1 MLTEAT
7 ARPSALSF
15 RPWWWAGCIALGLAG
30 AHYALIKSMNHDV
43 AYYVNAVGRLLD
55 GARLYRDL
63 IDVNVPT
70 VYGVMALP
78 VWLSRRLGIA
88 PTLGFNVFVL
98 ICAALST
105 WAVYRAARRVMP
117 DAGMLPDILAGVLL
131 IGFLVMPGFDFG
143 QREHLAA
150 MALAPYAVCR
160 AGMRPYL
167 PGLGFRAAVGI
178 LAGIGMALK
187 PHLGLVVL
195 GMELALVLRRGWRSW
210 RPGLETV
217 LLALTA
223 GACAAATVLFLPE
236 YRQQIVPLA
245 RAVYGGFEA
254 SFWRIVVWGQLEL
267 LAAAAVALV
276 VSSVLDRRIGDLTAI
291 LVGGAVGGYA
301 AFLQQSKGWHYQ
313 LLPTMIFSNSAFAL
327 ALAGRVLRG
336 SKGARA
342 SRILVGTTAIVAGLG
357 LGAAVYSL
365 MDDYRSDAKRREFF
379 ASTVRVVRQYAEGGP
394 ALFISADVDYTFPG
408 VNYAGATYP
417 YRWHHLLPL
426 PGLYRTFAP
435 GPDGRLFHT
444 PEEMNSI
451 EREFFESFIDDTLKY
466 PPRIV
471 LVDRRPGRRP
481 GLSPDIDLFAYFCQ
495 SPRFAD
501 LMRGYHWLGRRGFYD
516 VLVPSSTLASPG
528 PCGGP
533 KPSFDGDANS

>member
-7 ARPSALSF
+7 AQPSVASF
-15 RPWWWAGCIALGLAG
+15 RPWWWAGCVALALAG

-43 AYYVNAVGRLLD
+43 AYYVNAAERLLN

-70 VYGVMALP
+70 IYAVMAVP

-98 ICAALST
+98 LLAAVST
-105 WAVYRAARRVMP
+105 WAVYRAARRVIP
-117 DAGMLPDILAGVLL
+117 DSGILPDIFAGVLL

-160 AGMRPYL
+160 AGVIPYRP
-167 PGLGFRAAVGI
+167 GIGFRAVVGI
-178 LAGIGMALK
+178 AAGIGMALK

-217 LLALTA
+217 LLAFTA
-223 GACAAATVLFLPE
+223 GVCAAATVLFFPE

-245 RAVYGGFEA
+245 RAVYGGFETP
-254 SFWRIVVWGQLEL
+254 FWQIVAWGQAEWLV
-267 LAAAAVALV
+267 AAAIALV
-276 VSSVLDRRIGDLTAI
+276 LSASLDRRIGDLTAI
-291 LVGGAVGGYA
+291 LVGGAAGAYA
-301 AFLQQSKGWHYQ
+301 GFLQQSKGWHYQ
-313 LLPTMIFSNSAFAL
+313 LLPTLIFSMSAFVL
-327 ALAGRVLRG
+327 AFAGRVLRG
-336 SKGARA
+336 AKSGRSSPSLVATA
-342 SRILVGTTAIVAGLG
+342 AILAGLG
-357 LGAAVYSL
+357 LAVTVYSL
-365 MDDYRSDAKRREFF
+365 IDDYNSDAKRREFF
-379 ASTVRVVRQYAEGGP
+379 ASTIRVVRQYAEGGP

-417 YRWHHLLPL
+417 YRWHHLLPM
-426 PGLYRTFAP
+426 PGLYRSFVP
-435 GPDGRLFHT
+435 GPDGRLFRT
-444 PEEMNSI
+444 PEEMNTI
-451 EREFFESFIDDTLKY
+451 ERNFFDSFIDDVLQF

-471 LVDRRPGRRP
+471 LVDRRRSRRP
-481 GLSPDIDLFAYFCQ
+481 GLSPDLELFAYFCQ
-495 SPRFAD
+495 CQSFAD
-501 LMRGYHWLGRRGFYD
+501 LMRRYYWLGHRGFYD
-516 VLVPSSTLASPG
+516 VLVPSSMPVGPG
-528 PCGGP
+528 PCGEP
-533 KPSFDGDANS
+533 KPNFDGDASS